1 MQIARLFR
9 CGSCALLIISLF
21 SCNAYDLTNSQA
33 TVAGIFIGIGYSS
46 YTSDEFLTLGEAD
59 SLQAQAFSGGWPR
72 RTIYDSSIEPTRFRY
87 FSSNPAVAIVD
98 SRGHITTLSVGETD
112 LTASAAGKTSPVIR
126 LAVSPKVVALVAEPD
141 TVSAL
146 VGETFAVSI
155 KALDIAGRS
164 TAGVIFNAGLDTT
177 WWAVT
182 SLPLEGDWKIHTPI
196 TLHFQAKLAGRV
208 RLIMTV
214 QNHRAESRFQAI
226 VPVTISP

>member
-1 MQIARLFR
+1 M
-9 CGSCALLIISLF
+9 
-21 SCNAYDLTNSQA
+21 
-33 TVAGIFIGIGYSS
+33 AGIFIGIGYSS

-59 SLQAQAFSGGWPR
+59 SLQAQAFSSGWPS

-98 SRGHITTLSVGETD
+98 SLGHITTLSVGETA
-112 LTASAAGKTSPVIR
+112 LTVSAAGMTSPVIR

-141 TVSAL
+141 TVSAR
-146 VGETFAVSI
+146 VGETFAVSV
-155 KALDIAGRS
+155 KAFDSAGRS

-177 WWAVT
+177 YWALT
-182 SLPLEGDWKIHTPI
+182 SLPLEGSWKLHTPI
-196 TLHFQAKLAGRV
+196 TLHFQAKVAGRV
-208 RLIMTV
+208 RLVMTV

>member
-1 MQIARLFR
+1 MPIARLFH

-21 SCNAYDLTNSQA
+21 NCNASDLTNSQA

-59 SLQAQAFSGGWPR
+59 SLQAQAFSGGWPS

-98 SRGHITTLSVGETD
+98 SLGHITTLSVGETA
-112 LTASAAGKTSPVIR
+112 LTVSAAGMTSPVIR

-141 TVSAL
+141 TVSAR
-146 VGETFAVSI
+146 VGETFAVSV
-155 KALDIAGRS
+155 KAFDSAGRS

-177 WWAVT
+177 YWALT
-182 SLPLEGDWKIHTPI
+182 SLPLEGSWKLHTPI
-196 TLHFQAKLAGRV
+196 TLHFQAKVAGRV

-214 QNHRAESRFQAI
+214 QNHRAESRYQTI
-226 VPVTISP
+226 VPVTVGP

>member
-1 MQIARLFR
+1 MPIARLFH

-21 SCNAYDLTNSQA
+21 NCNASDLTNSQA

-59 SLQAQAFSGGWPR
+59 SLQAQAFFGGWPS

-98 SRGHITTLSVGETD
+98 SLGHITTLSVGETA
-112 LTASAAGKTSPVIR
+112 LTVSAAGMTSPVIR

-141 TVSAL
+141 TVSAR
-146 VGETFAVSI
+146 VGETFAVSV
-155 KALDIAGRS
+155 KAFDSAGLS

-177 WWAVT
+177 YWALT
-182 SLPLEGDWKIHTPI
+182 SLPLEGSWKLHTPI
-196 TLHFQAKLAGRV
+196 TLHFQAK
-208 RLIMTV
+208 
-214 QNHRAESRFQAI
+214 S
-226 VPVTISP
+226 PVVSDW

>member
-1 MQIARLFR
+1 MQIARLFPR
-9 CGSCALLIISLF
+9 GSCALLIIALL
-21 SCNAYDLTNSQA
+21 SCNAYDLTNSQS

-98 SRGHITTLSVGETD
+98 SLGHITTLSVGETA
-112 LTASAAGKTSPVIR
+112 LTVSAAGMTSPVIR
-126 LAVSPKVVALVAEPD
+126 LAVSPRVVALVAEPD
-141 TVSAL
+141 TVSVR
-146 VGETFAVSI
+146 VGKTFAVSV
-155 KALDIAGRS
+155 KAFDSVGRS
-164 TAGVIFNAGLDTT
+164 SAGVIFNAGLDTT
-177 WWAVT
+177 YWALT
-182 SLPLEGDWKIHTPI
+182 SLPLEGSWKLHTPI
-196 TLHFQAKLAGRV
+196 TLHFQAKVAGRV
-208 RLIMTV
+208 RLVMTV

>member
-1 MQIARLFR
+1 MQIGRLLP
-9 CGSCALLIISLF
+9 CSSSALLIVSLF
-21 SCNAYDLTNSQA
+21 SCDAYDLTNSQA
-33 TVAGIFIGIGYSS
+33 TVAGVFIGIGYTS
-46 YTSDEFLTLGEAD
+46 YTSDEFLTLGERD

-98 SRGHITTLSVGETD
+98 SLGHITTLSVGETA
-112 LTASAAGKTSPVIR
+112 LTASVAGVTSPVIR
-126 LAVSPKVVALVAEPD
+126 LAVSPEVIALVAEPD
-141 TVSAL
+141 TVSAR

-155 KALDIAGRS
+155 KALDLAGRS

-177 WWAVT
+177 WWALT
-182 SLPLEGDWKIHTPI
+182 SLPLEGTWKIRTPI
-196 TLHFQAKLAGRV
+196 TLHFRAKLAGRV

-214 QNHRAESRFQAI
+214 QNHRPESRFQAI

>member
-1 MQIARLFR
+1 VL
-9 CGSCALLIISLF
+9 
-21 SCNAYDLTNSQA
+21 
-33 TVAGIFIGIGYSS
+33 
-46 YTSDEFLTLGEAD
+46 
-59 SLQAQAFSGGWPR
+59 
-72 RTIYDSSIEPTRFRY
+72 
-87 FSSNPAVAIVD
+87 
-98 SRGHITTLSVGETD
+98 
-112 LTASAAGKTSPVIR
+112 
-126 LAVSPKVVALVAEPD
+126 ALVAEPD
-141 TVSAL
+141 TVAAR

-182 SLPLEGDWKIHTPI
+182 SLPAEGTWKIHTPI